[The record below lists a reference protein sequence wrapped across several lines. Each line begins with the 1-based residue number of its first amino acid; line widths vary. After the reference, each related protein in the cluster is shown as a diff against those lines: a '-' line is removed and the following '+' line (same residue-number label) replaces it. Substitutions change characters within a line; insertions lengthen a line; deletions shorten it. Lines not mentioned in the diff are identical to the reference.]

1 MANLGRQSGGLRAG
15 HVKTFP
21 QTAMR
26 CLVHDFAG
34 HPFPI
39 HLSRELA
46 RRGHDVIHVYP
57 LGLQGPKGRLDDSK
71 TETGKLEIVA
81 VPLSAGF
88 RKYSP
93 WRRFTAQR
101 QYARDL
107 KRILSGRHFDVMIS
121 GNTPIDVQAELLWH
135 CRRNSIGFIH
145 WVQDVYSHA
154 IEFVLRRMVGGMAPA
169 LTFPFLKLDQSVARR
184 ADASVVIAPGFE
196 RILAEWGTPPE
207 RISVIENWAPLDEI
221 RPLPRNNEWSA
232 RHGLDG
238 KTVFLYSGTLGMKH
252 RPDLLYTLAERL
264 VADGD
269 TSSRVVVISEGVGRE
284 YLEKKPAL
292 ETLMLLDYQPYAQV
306 PAALASADVLLA
318 TLEADA
324 SQFAVPS
331 KILAYLCAGRPL
343 LFAAPRVN
351 FAASVVERSESGI
364 VVDPGQ
370 PKEWVDAAK
379 RLAGDANLRASLS
392 ANALRY
398 AAREFDISRISARF
412 EEVLITASN
421 ANGNNVRT
429 GVAQAA
435 AGARLSESD
444 TAASGIETLR

>member
-1 MANLGRQSGGLRAG
+1 MKN
-15 HVKTFP
+15 FP
-21 QTAMR
+21 QTTMR

-46 RRGHDVIHVYP
+46 RRGHDVMHVYP
-57 LGLQGPKGRLDDSK
+57 LGLQGPKGRLDSDSEAG
-71 TETGKLEIVA
+71 ETDAGKLEIVA

-93 WRRFTAQR
+93 VRRFASQR
-101 QYARDL
+101 QYARDV

-121 GNTPIDVQAELLWH
+121 GNTPIDVQAQLLWH

-154 IEFVLRRMVGGMAPA
+154 IEFVLRRMVGRMAPA

-184 ADASVVIAPGFE
+184 ADASVVIAPEFE
-196 RILAEWGTPPE
+196 RILAAWGTPPE

-221 RPLPRNNEWSA
+221 PPLPRNNDWSA

-238 KTVFLYSGTLGMKH
+238 RTVFLYSGTLGMKH
-252 RPDLLYTLAERL
+252 RPDLLYKLAAGL
-264 VADGD
+264 LADGD
-269 TSSRVVVISEGVGRE
+269 RSSRVVVISEGVGRDH
-284 YLEKKPAL
+284 LEKMPPL
-292 ETLMLLDYQPYAQV
+292 ETLMLLDYQPYDQV

-343 LFAAPRVN
+343 LFAAPHVN

-364 VVDPGQ
+364 VVDPGS
-370 PKEWVDAAK
+370 PEEWVGAAK
-379 RLAGDANLRASLS
+379 RLAGDADLRASLS

-398 AAREFDISRISARF
+398 AAREFDISRIAVRF
-412 EEVLITASN
+412 EEVLVAASN
-421 ANGNNVRT
+421 ANGNNVR
-429 GVAQAA
+429 
-435 AGARLSESD
+435 AGAAYAASGAQLSESD
-444 TAASGIETLR
+444 TAASGVETIR